1 MFESEILSKLTLHAQ
16 KSLKEAGD
24 IALHSGAPEVRS
36 EHLLVAIYLQKG
48 SSGNNLLS
56 GLNLKRQSF
65 EEFILKETVSPSPLS
80 SAPKLSEELKALIV
94 RAYFLASEAN
104 SPYVGTEHLALAILD
119 SNNPTVQ
126 KILAKNKTKKVVTEK
141 EQMSM
146 GNDPLGAL
154 SKIFDLP
161 ELTLAKN
168 RKNQLHSTPSIN
180 QFCTDLNEESAKH
193 DEIIIGREKELER
206 IIAILGRKYKNNP
219 VLVGDP
225 GVGKTALVSG
235 LAKRLRL
242 GEVPPHLAGK
252 KIMALDMALVVAGT
266 SFRGE
271 FEARIKEI
279 IREATENEDII
290 LFIDEIHNIVG
301 AGNSNG
307 GLDAANILKPALSR
321 GLVQCIGATTFG
333 EYKKYI
339 EKDPA
344 LERRF
349 QPIKVNEPTV
359 EEAKKILL
367 GIKGLYES
375 FHNATILPE
384 ALDSAVELSV
394 RYVADRFLPDKA
406 IDLIDETA
414 STLRSQGKN
423 FDLLKK
429 IRKFETDREI
439 AVQEKNR
446 LIGEEKYDEAMFFRE
461 QEKKM
466 STEIEKLKNE
476 QHEKEKMNPVTISAL
491 DIAFTVSRSTGIPME
506 KIQIPNSSNS
516 APAFKKIGGLKKY
529 METEIIGQDEAIAKI
544 ANVLARSYSGISNPD
559 RPLGSFL
566 FLGPTGVGKTL
577 TAKKLAEQI
586 FGTPE
591 SLVRIDMSEFMERH
605 NLSRLTGAPA
615 GYIGYEEG
623 GKLTEKIRHN
633 PFSVVLFD
641 EIEKAHP
648 DVFNIL
654 LQILEDGTLTDAE
667 GRKINFRNTII
678 ILTSNI
684 GTHDFTASAK
694 LGFDSDKEIKN
705 NPEFQELQNKVL
717 EELRREIKPEILN
730 RLDHIVVFEPLGKV
744 AIEKIVRLELDKLK
758 KRLRKQGL
766 DLKFGKELSSF
777 IAKKS
782 LIFSEG
788 ARLIRKN
795 IQELVENQ
803 IAEAI
808 VERKVKNN
816 KLSLNIKKDKI
827 TVI

>member
-16 KSLKEAGD
+16 KSLKEAKE
-24 IALHSGAPEVRS
+24 IALHSGAKAVGA

-65 EEFILKETVSPSPLS
+65 EELILRETISPILLPS
-80 SAPKLSEELKALIV
+80 SLELSEELKSLIV

-119 SNNPTVQ
+119 SDNPIVQ
-126 KILAKNKTKKVVTEK
+126 KILAKNKTRKTTVEIPR
-141 EQMSM
+141 MDMGNM

-161 ELTLAKN
+161 DLSLAKN
-168 RKNQLHSTPSIN
+168 RKNQLQATPYLS
-180 QFCTDLNEESAKH
+180 QFCVDLNQESEKN
-193 DEIIIGREKELER
+193 DEIIVGREKEIER

-235 LAKRLRL
+235 LARKLRL
-242 GEVPPHLAGK
+242 GEVPAHLAGK

-271 FEARIKEI
+271 FEARLKEI
-279 IREATENEDII
+279 IREATDNKNII

-301 AGNSNG
+301 AGNASG

-321 GLVQCIGATTFG
+321 GELQCIGATTFG
-333 EYKKYI
+333 EYKKNI

-349 QPIKVNEPTV
+349 QPVKVNEPTIA
-359 EEAKKILL
+359 EAKKILL
-367 GIKGLYES
+367 GIKASYES
-375 FHNATILPE
+375 FHNAVIAPE

-394 RYVADRFLPDKA
+394 RYIADRFLPDKA
-406 IDLIDETA
+406 IDLLDETA
-414 STLRSQGKN
+414 ATLRSQGKN
-423 FDLLKK
+423 FDLLKRM
-429 IRKFETDREI
+429 RKFEADREI
-439 AVQEKNR
+439 AIREKNR
-446 LIGEEKYDEAMFFRE
+446 LISEEKYEEAMFFRE

-466 STEIEKLKNE
+466 SAEIERLKKE
-476 QHEKEKMNPVTISAL
+476 QHEKEKASPIAISSA
-491 DIAFTVSRSTGIPME
+491 DIALTVSRATGIPLE
-506 KIQIPNSSNS
+506 KIAVQKNPSIKNLAKNLQKEVVGQEEAVS
-516 APAFKKIGGLKKY
+516 KINN
-529 METEIIGQDEAIAKI
+529 A
-544 ANVLARSYSGISNPD
+544 LARSFSGIANPD

-586 FGTPE
+586 FGSPDA
-591 SLVRIDMSEFMERH
+591 LVRIDMSEFMERH
-605 NLSRLTGAPA
+605 NLSRLLGAPA
-615 GYIGYEEG
+615 GYVGYEEG
-623 GKLTEKIRHN
+623 GKLTEQIRHQ

-684 GTHDFTASAK
+684 GTRDFTTSAK
-694 LGFDSDKEIKN
+694 MGFDSKEKTGN
-705 NPEFQELQNKVL
+705 APAFQELQGKVL
-717 EELRREIKPEILN
+717 EELKKEIKPEILN
-730 RLDHIVVFEPLGKV
+730 RLDHIVVFKPLGPD
-744 AIEKIVRLELDKLK
+744 AIERIVRLELDKLK
-758 KRLRKQGL
+758 KRLQKQGFTL
-766 DLKFGKELSSF
+766 AFSKNLAAF

-782 LIFSEG
+782 LVFSEG
-788 ARLIRKN
+788 ARLVRKN
-795 IQELVENQ
+795 IQELVENA
-803 IAEAI
+803 IAGAI
-808 VERKVKNN
+808 VEGKVKNS
-816 KLSLNIKKDKI
+816 KLIVSVKNNEVEVK
-827 TVI
+827 